1 MNAVNGT
8 AAPAVTAACFRNERR
23 SIEPPSSLARVGGVW
38 PSSMSAGQRSRKL
51 VVTVIVGVWWLA
63 CGLWSAGWLFL
74 KVGLRDL
81 PPLSF
86 AALRLG
92 LAFAVLAIL
101 VTFRNE
107 WRVLRRAD
115 VPAIAIS
122 GLLLLGVNYALT
134 FWGAQ
139 FLPSALTSVLQATS
153 PVFGYIIGTATGVE
167 RWSFARALALPI
179 GVAGVALV
187 SRGQF
192 DAGRFAGVASMAVLG
207 GAASAAI
214 AYAIVKRR
222 AAHLPPTVMVASQT
236 LCALVPLGL
245 AAAVVDGSPLAL
257 PWTPAAIVSLLYLGI
272 ASSVVAFWLNYWLLK
287 RVSATMVLSMALVQP
302 LIAAVLGAL
311 FLAERFGAAAAIGGA
326 CILLSAAVILRKDAA
341 V

>member
-107 WRVLRRAD
+107 WRALRRSD

-153 PVFGYIIGTATGVE
+153 PVFGYIIGTAAGTE
-167 RWSFARALALPI
+167 RFTLGRAAALPLGLI
-179 GVAGVALV
+179 GVALV

-192 DAGRFAGVASMAVLG
+192 DASQLAGLGSAAVVAG
-207 GAASAAI
+207 GACAAA
-214 AYAIVKRR
+214 AYAIVKHRGT
-222 AAHLPPTVMVASQT
+222 HLPPAVMSATQT
-236 LCALVPLGL
+236 LCAFVPLL
-245 AAAVVDGSPLAL
+245 
-257 PWTPAAIVSLLYLGI
+257 
-272 ASSVVAFWLNYWLLK
+272 
-287 RVSATMVLSMALVQP
+287 
-302 LIAAVLGAL
+302 
-311 FLAERFGAAAAIGGA
+311 
-326 CILLSAAVILRKDAA
+326 
-341 V
+341 